1 MILSLPLPYLA
12 DASPYFVAIRSLGQA
27 AWLESGNR
35 GEHDILVAGPVM
47 SIQAR
52 GMTSEIRQGGRPPQM
67 CSASPWQMLRE
78 ILGAPSPAM
87 AGVPFAGGALGYWGY
102 DLARHDYRLPTL
114 AQAEGGMPD
123 MAVGIY
129 TWAIVLDHRQQRAQL
144 VSRRTDDATRAML
157 ARWQRTLV
165 AAAEAPVP
173 AIVSFRVQGD
183 IIFNLE
189 RAAYRQSFD
198 TIQRLLSAGDC
209 YQVNLARRF
218 SARAAGDAYAL
229 YQAQR
234 QISPAPFSA
243 FLEGAGWQ
251 VLCASPERF
260 LQVQEGRVETRPI
273 KGTRARS
280 EEEER
285 DAALAQELRSHP
297 KDRAENL
304 MIVDLLRN
312 DLGKCC
318 EPGSVRVDKLFEVES
333 YSHVHHLVS
342 TITGRLRPD
351 QDALDLLRACFP
363 GGSITG
369 APKQRAMEIIE
380 ALEPHRRGVYCGVIG
395 YIGFDGNMD
404 TNIAIRTLVH
414 EGGHVRGWAGG
425 GIVADSECEA
435 EFRETEDKAAA
446 MMHLLRQFAVRQ

>member
-1 MILSLPLPYLA
+1 MILSLSLPYLA
-12 DASPYFVAIRSLGQA
+12 DASPYFAAIRPLGQA
-27 AWLESGNR
+27 AWLESGEGR
-35 GEHDILVAGPVM
+35 GHDILVAGPVA
-47 SIQAR
+47 SLHAWGEVTKLVR
-52 GMTSEIRQGGRPPQM
+52 SGERQQKRED
-67 CSASPWQMLRE
+67 SPWSVLRE
-78 ILGAPSPAM
+78 ILGKPRPPVAD
-87 AGVPFAGGALGYWGY
+87 VPFAGGALGYWGY
-102 DLARHDYRLPTL
+102 DLARRDYRLPRL
-114 AQAEGGMPD
+114 AQTNMPD

-144 VSRRTDDATRAML
+144 VSHRTDHETRTML
-157 ARWQRTLV
+157 AHWQRTLV
-165 AAAEAPVP
+165 AVTEAPGP
-173 AIVSFRVQGD
+173 AAPSFRVQGD
-183 IIFNLE
+183 ITFNLE
-189 RAAYRQSFD
+189 QAAYRQAFA
-198 TIQRLLSAGDC
+198 TIQHFLSAGDC

-218 SARAAGDAYAL
+218 CARADGDAYAL
-229 YQAQR
+229 YLAQR

-243 FLEGAGWQ
+243 FLEGTGWQ

-260 LQVQEGRVETRPI
+260 LQVREGRVETRPI
-273 KGTRARS
+273 KGTRARAN
-280 EEEER
+280 EAGR
-285 DAALAQELRSHP
+285 DAELVQALRNHP

-318 EPGSVRVDKLFEVES
+318 VPGSVRADKLFEVES

-342 TITGRLRPD
+342 TITGQLRPD
-351 QDALDLLRACFP
+351 QDALDLLHACFP

-395 YIGFDGNMD
+395 YLGFDGNMD

-414 EGGHVRGWAGG
+414 AGGRICGWAGG
-425 GIVADSECEA
+425 GIVADSDCEA

-446 MMHLLRQFAVRQ
+446 MMHLLRQFAVGQ